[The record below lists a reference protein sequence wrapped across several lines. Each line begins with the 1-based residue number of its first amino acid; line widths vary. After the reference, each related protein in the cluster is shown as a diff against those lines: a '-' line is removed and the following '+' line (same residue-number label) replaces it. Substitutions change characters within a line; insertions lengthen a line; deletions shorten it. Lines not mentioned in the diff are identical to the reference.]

1 LNLLDE
7 NFPEDQCV
15 VLRGWGIP
23 FRQIGVHLSHRGAKD
38 DDIIPLLHR
47 QRHVAFFTQD
57 EDFYLPQFC
66 HPAYCLVWLEV
77 RADDLAHYLRCF
89 LLHPRFDTASGRMG
103 VVARAHHDGVHFW
116 QRKRVAL
123 QHVHWPVGR

>member
-1 LNLLDE
+1 MNLLDE

-47 QRHVAFFTQD
+47 QRHVTFFTQD

-66 HPAYCLVWLEV
+66 HPAYCLVWLDV

-103 VVARAHHDGVHFW
+103 IVARAHHDGVHFW